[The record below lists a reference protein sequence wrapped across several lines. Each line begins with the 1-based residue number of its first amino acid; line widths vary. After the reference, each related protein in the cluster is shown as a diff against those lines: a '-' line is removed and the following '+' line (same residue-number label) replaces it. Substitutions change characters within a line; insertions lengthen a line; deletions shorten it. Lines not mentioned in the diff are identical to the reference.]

1 MKPETYFLAW
11 EDRHRKDTRPWF
23 PIGRLDADVEQSRYR
38 FQYVGG
44 AKRAVKESGFPLLF
58 EFPELNAWYESTA
71 LFPVFQNRVMRPA
84 RRDYAEYVRQLGMNG
99 LTNPIQTL
107 ATSGGIRHT
116 DAYEVF
122 PKLEKG
128 ENGDFCC
135 RFLLLGW
142 NELGEMVQGRIEAFE
157 PQEKLM
163 LIPETPHPG
172 SWLEIQIRTMDNQ
185 LIGRTPQFLTEE
197 LSAAIK
203 RSPQNFHA
211 NVVQVNLPPA
221 PQSHRVLIEMRGQ
234 LGDHVPMSGEDYK
247 LLAV

>member
-44 AKRAVKESGFPLLF
+44 ARRAVKESGFPLLF

-71 LFPVFQNRVMRPA
+71 LFPVFQNRVMSPA
-84 RRDYAEYVRQLGMNG
+84 RRDYAEYVRQLGMNE

-107 ATSGGIRHT
+107 ATSGGVRVT

-142 NELGEMVQGRIEAFE
+142 NEFGEMVQERIEAFE
-157 PQEKLM
+157 PQAKLM
-163 LIPETPHPG
+163 LIPETNHPDNR
-172 SWLEIQIRTMDNQ
+172 LAIQIRTLDDL
-185 LIGRTPQFLTEE
+185 LIGRTPQYLAED
-197 LSAAIK
+197 LAAAIT
-203 RSPQNFHA
+203 RSPQNYKA

-221 PQSHRVLIEMRGQ
+221 PQSHRVLIEMRGK
-234 LGDHVPMSGEDYK
+234 LDDHEPMSGDDFRV
-247 LLAV
+247 LAE

>member
-44 AKRAVKESGFPLLF
+44 ARRAVKESGFPLLF

-71 LFPVFQNRVMRPA
+71 LFPVFQNRVMSPA

-107 ATSGGIRHT
+107 ATSGGVRVT

-122 PKLEKG
+122 PKLERD

-135 RFLLLGW
+135 RFLLRGW
-142 NELGEMVQGRIEAFE
+142 NELGELVQERIESLE
-157 PQEKLM
+157 PQEE
-163 LIPETPHPG
+163 LILVPESALPSERLAIH
-172 SWLEIQIRTMDNQ
+172 IRTMDNQ
-185 LIGRTPQFLTEE
+185 LIGKTPQFLAED
-197 LSAAIK
+197 LAAAIK
-203 RSPQNFHA
+203 QSPQNYGA
-211 NVVQVNLPPA
+211 SVVQVNLPPA
-221 PQSHRVLIEMRGQ
+221 PLSHRALVEMRGQ
-234 LGDHVPMSGEDYK
+234 LGDHEPMSSDDFRAMAE
-247 LLAV
+247 